1 MAYSGSMFG
10 LRILEA
16 LQQEI
21 IAYDVQIS
29 LNSRRTLTRLIKL
42 KGLEIELLIYAAF
55 IFLAK
60 F

>member
-1 MAYSGSMFG
+1 MAYLGSMFG